1 MKTNSSYPDTGESGE
16 AYDVERYSP
25 LLESPLEATGRPES
39 FLKPVVGRTKSLI
52 RESSGPS

>member
-25 LLESPLEATGRPES
+25 LSESPLEATGLPES
-39 FLKPVVGRTKSLI
+39 FLRPVVGRTRSFI
-52 RESSGPS
+52 RE